1 MAKCPHCNAA
11 NPDDAVFC
19 GNCGKKIVD
28 TGAAAGMQTVS
39 ALETI
44 ATLPTNRGGGEQVE
58 LAPGSEFANRY
69 VIEQVIGRGGM
80 GIVYKAHDK
89 LVDKAIALKLIRRD
103 RLGGEGAV
111 KRLIAEG
118 VTTRDIRHDH
128 VVAVYDVGEADG
140 QPFVSMEYIEA
151 ISLRDWHR
159 KQVQERKDVP
169 LGVASRIIVEILGG
183 LAAAHAKGV
192 IHRDLKPENILLTG
206 DPAPGGAPLKIVD
219 FGIARAAGAA
229 IESGTGTGLG
239 TPRYMAPEQITNAD
253 SAGPSADLYS
263 VSVIFY
269 ELLVDVLPQGHWQPP
284 SGGRADIPAGV
295 DKLIE
300 RGLSNRAANRPQSA
314 ADYRAALQQA
324 VMGYTP
330 PVPDDGTGP
339 VASAMPWLRS
349 RWAAVAGGGFAL
361 LVAIVV
367 AVDQIEPEPVNNQQV
382 VLSSSGE
389 NFDPPPPP
397 PPPPPPSYPQG
408 GDWVAD
414 MNRATYRVT
423 VNSDGSFSGAG
434 TAGDQSIGVQG
445 QFQNGAAEFVAVTGA
460 GQIPG
465 RMQMEPGGHI
475 LWQTADG
482 DGGCLHINHHGIP
495 PGCPSQLQNR
505 Q

>member
-28 TGAAAGMQTVS
+28 TGPAAGMQTVS
-39 ALETI
+39 AMETI
-44 ATLPTNRGGGEQVE
+44 ATLPTNRGGGEAVE
-58 LAPGSEFANRY
+58 LAPGAEFANRY
-69 VIEQVIGRGGM
+69 VIEQVLGRGGM
-80 GIVYKAHDK
+80 GIVYRAHDK

-159 KQVQERKDVP
+159 KQVQERKDVS
-169 LGVASRIIVEILGG
+169 LAVASRIVVEILDG

-192 IHRDLKPENILLTG
+192 IHRDLKPENILLTD

-263 VSVIFY
+263 LSVIFY

-284 SGGRADIPAGV
+284 SGGRADIPAAV

-314 ADYRAALQQA
+314 AEYRSALQQA
-324 VMGYTP
+324 VMGHAP
-330 PVPDDGTGP
+330 PQQP
-339 VASAMPWLRS
+339 VDRGG
-349 RWAAVAGGGFAL
+349 AVAGGSGAPVKWLVIGGGAFAL
-361 LVAIVV
+361 VAAAAL
-367 AVDQIEPEPVNNQQV
+367 AVSSGGGGGSSGGST
-382 VLSSSGE
+382 SSSGGTSSGGTSSGVQATGYAALSGTWVDAE
-389 NFDPPPPP
+389 NQA
-397 PPPPPPSYPQG
+397 SYSVQ
-408 GDWVAD
+408 
-414 MNRATYRVT
+414 
-423 VNSDGSFSGAG
+423 VNGDGSFSGDGSAQG
-434 TAGDQSIGVQG
+434 SPVSLQGAFQGPTAQYAALSGGMQYPGLMQWDG
-445 QFQNGAAEFVAVTGA
+445 QCH
-460 GQIPG
+460 IDW
-465 RMQMEPGGHI
+465 RM
-475 LWQTADG
+475 ADG
-482 DGGCLHINHHGIP
+482 SGSGRLHVNHP
-495 PGCPSQLQNR
+495 PGAPCPR
-505 Q
+505 

>member
-300 RGLSNRAANRPQSA
+300 RGLSNRAATRPQSA

-330 PVPDDGTGP
+330 PVPQFEGIGQVAGGFKFP
-339 VASAMPWLRS
+339 VKWAAIGGGGL
-349 RWAAVAGGGFAL
+349 AAVAGAVLIVLAL
-361 LVAIVV
+361 DNPYAKINGTWIDNEGSYNV
-367 AVDQIEPEPVNNQQV
+367 AV
-382 VLSSSGE
+382 
-389 NFDPPPPP
+389 
-397 PPPPPPSYPQG
+397 
-408 GDWVAD
+408 
-414 MNRATYRVT
+414 NR
-423 VNSDGSFSGAG
+423 DGSFSGSGTTSGMPVTLQGDFQEKSARLTVLAGGTPYAG
-434 TAGDQSIGVQG
+434 TMQWDG
-445 QFQNGAAEFVAVTGA
+445 Q
-460 GQIPG
+460 
-465 RMQMEPGGHI
+465 
-475 LWQTADG
+475 
-482 DGGCLHINHHGIP
+482 CHINWQFNDGSSSGQMHVNHP
-495 PGCPSQLQNR
+495 PGAPCPEDG
-505 Q
+505 